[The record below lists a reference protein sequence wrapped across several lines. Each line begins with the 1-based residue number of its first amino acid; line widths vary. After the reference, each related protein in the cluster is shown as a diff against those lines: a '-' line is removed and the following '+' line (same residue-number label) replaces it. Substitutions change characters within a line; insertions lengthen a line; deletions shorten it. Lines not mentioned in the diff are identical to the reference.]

1 MSAVRPSE
9 GAQLPLGGQAHSAKG
24 ASVRRVDADLLH
36 AMGELGEALA
46 ILDGDFLVALNAPM
60 QALLPGEV
68 GGLAEDWAQPLHGL
82 ASALVAPLGVR
93 TRCGV
98 SGEYVAQRV
107 ALDARH
113 VLLRLDDER
122 ERLHHLQRQL
132 DDREGLLFTSR
143 SLTVS
148 EMGSVLA
155 HELNQ
160 PIGATA
166 NLLRGL
172 KLRLARRHPDDTDEL
187 AALDKAVQQVTYA
200 SQIIGR
206 VREYTQSRQPKTE
219 RLDLVELVHQSLGLL
234 DWDLQREAVRL
245 VLRLP
250 LQPVP
255 VQGDAVMLQ
264 QVLINLLRN
273 ALDALRLDRPA
284 EPLID
289 IELIVDGARAELR
302 VGDNGPGITPQ
313 TEARLFVPFS
323 STKPNG
329 MGLGLSICRSLIEMH
344 QGRLWFTRR
353 DAGGCCFHFALPV
366 VAAVNPP
373 TQERTT

>member
-1 MSAVRPSE
+1 
-9 GAQLPLGGQAHSAKG
+9 
-24 ASVRRVDADLLH
+24 
-36 AMGELGEALA
+36 
-46 ILDGDFLVALNAPM
+46 
-60 QALLPGEV
+60 
-68 GGLAEDWAQPLHGL
+68 
-82 ASALVAPLGVR
+82 
-93 TRCGV
+93 
-98 SGEYVAQRV
+98 V

-113 VLLRLDDER
+113 VLLRLVDER

-160 PIGATA
+160 PIGATV

-172 KLRLARRHPDDTDEL
+172 KLRLARRHPDSTDEL

-219 RLDLVELVHQSLGLL
+219 PLDLAALVHQSLALL

-245 VLRLP
+245 ALSLP
-250 LQPVP
+250 GVPVP

-273 ALDALRLDRPA
+273 ALDALRLDRPDD
-284 EPLID
+284 PLID
-289 IELIVDGARAELR
+289 IELRLDGARAELR

-313 TEARLFVPFS
+313 TEARLFLPFS

-329 MGLGLSICRSLIEMH
+329 MGLGLSICRSLVEMH
-344 QGRLWFTRR
+344 QGRLWFSRR
-353 DAGGCCFHFALPV
+353 EAGGCCFHFALPV
-366 VAAVNPP
+366 MAATTTP
-373 TQERTT
+373 TLEKTA

>member
-1 MSAVRPSE
+1 MTPI
-9 GAQLPLGGQAHSAKG
+9 PT
-24 ASVRRVDADLLH
+24 DLLH
-36 AMGELGEALA
+36 ALGDLDQALA
-46 ILDGDFLVALNAPM
+46 ILEGDVLLALNAPM
-60 QALLPGEV
+60 QALLPGQPGDPV
-68 GGLAEDWAQPLHGL
+68 DDWALPLHGL
-82 ASALVAPLGVR
+82 ASALAAPLGAR
-93 TRCGV
+93 LRCGA

-107 ALDARH
+107 ALDASR
-113 VLLRLDDER
+113 VLLRLVDER

-172 KLRLARRHPDDTDEL
+172 KLRLARRHPDSTDEL

-206 VREYTQSRQPKTE
+206 VREYTQSRQPKTQ
-219 RLDLVELVHQSLGLL
+219 RLDLVALVHDSLALL
-234 DWDLQREAVRL
+234 DWDLQRAAVRL
-245 VLRLP
+245 ALHLP
-250 LQPVP
+250 RQPVP

-284 EPLID
+284 DPLID
-289 IELIVDGARAELR
+289 IELQVEAGRAELR

-313 TEARLFVPFS
+313 TEARLFLPFS

-353 DAGGCCFHFALPV
+353 EPAGCCFHFALPV
-366 VAAVNPP
+366 TAAPP
-373 TQERTT
+373 QPALEKTA

>member
-1 MSAVRPSE
+1 MNRI
-9 GAQLPLGGQAHSAKG
+9 
-24 ASVRRVDADLLH
+24 DADLLH
-36 AMGELGEALA
+36 ALGELGDALA
-46 ILDGDFLVALNAPM
+46 ILDGDFLVALNGPM
-60 QALLPGEV
+60 QALLPGEP

-82 ASALVAPLGVR
+82 ASALAAPLGQR
-93 TRCGV
+93 SRCGT

-113 VLLRLDDER
+113 VLLRLVDER

-187 AALDKAVQQVTYA
+187 AALDKAVQQVSYA

-219 RLDLVELVHQSLGLL
+219 TLDLVELVHQSLGLL

-250 LQPVP
+250 QQKVP

-284 EPLID
+284 EPQID
-289 IELIVDGARAELR
+289 IELLVDGARAELQ

-313 TEARLFVPFS
+313 TEARLFLPFS

-366 VAAVNPP
+366 MAAT
-373 TQERTT
+373 TQPLLEKTT

>member
-1 MSAVRPSE
+1 MNRI
-9 GAQLPLGGQAHSAKG
+9 
-24 ASVRRVDADLLH
+24 DADLLH
-36 AMGELGEALA
+36 ALGELDEALA
-46 ILDGDFLVALNAPM
+46 VLDGDTLVALNAPM
-60 QALLPGEV
+60 QALAPGEPGQAAADWAASV
-68 GGLAEDWAQPLHGL
+68 LGLAT
-82 ASALVAPLGVR
+82 ALEAPLGAR
-93 TRCGV
+93 QRCGV
-98 SGEYVAQRV
+98 SGEYLAQRV

-113 VLLRLDDER
+113 VLLRLTDER
-122 ERLHHLQRQL
+122 ARLHHLQRQL

-172 KLRLARRHPDDTDEL
+172 KLRLSRRHPDSTDEL

-219 RLDLVELVHQSLGLL
+219 PLDLVELVHQSLGLL
-234 DWDLQREAVRL
+234 DWDLQREAVQL
-245 VLRLP
+245 HLRLP
-250 LQPVP
+250 LAPVT

-284 EPLID
+284 EPLIEV
-289 IELIVDGARAELR
+289 ELQADGPRAELR
-302 VGDNGPGITPQ
+302 VADNGPGITPQ
-313 TEARLFVPFS
+313 TEARLFLPFS

-344 QGRLWFTRR
+344 QGRLWFSRR
-353 DAGGCCFHFALPV
+353 DTGGCCFHFALPLP
-366 VAAVNPP
+366 VAAPQP
-373 TQERTT
+373 TLEKTT

>member
-1 MSAVRPSE
+1 MNRF
-9 GAQLPLGGQAHSAKG
+9 
-24 ASVRRVDADLLH
+24 DTDLLH
-36 AMGELGEALA
+36 ALGDLDEALA
-46 ILDGDFLVALNAPM
+46 VLDGEFLVALNAPM
-60 QALLPGEV
+60 QALLPGDA
-68 GGLAEDWAQPLHGL
+68 GGLAADWAGTLPGL
-82 ASALVAPLGVR
+82 ASALAAPLGER
-93 TRCGV
+93 RRCGV
-98 SGEYVAQRV
+98 SGEYLAQRV

-113 VLLRLDDER
+113 VLLRLVDDR

-172 KLRLARRHPDDTDEL
+172 KLRLARRHPDSTDEL
-187 AALDKAVQQVTYA
+187 TALDKAVAQVTYA

-206 VREYTQSRQPKTE
+206 VREYTQSRQPKAE
-219 RLDLVELVHQSLGLL
+219 RLDLVGLVHESLALL
-234 DWDLQREAVRL
+234 DWDLQREAVQL
-245 VLRLP
+245 ALRLP
-250 LQPVP
+250 DAAVP
-255 VQGDAVMLQ
+255 VQGDTVMLQ

-273 ALDALRLDRPA
+273 ALDALRLDRPDA
-284 EPLID
+284 PLID
-289 IELIVDGARAELR
+289 IELRVEAGRAELR

-313 TEARLFVPFS
+313 TEGRLFLPFS

-353 DAGGCCFHFALPV
+353 DSGGCCFHFALPV
-366 VAAVNPP
+366 LAAVNSP
-373 TQERTT
+373 TLEKTA

>member
-1 MSAVRPSE
+1 M
-9 GAQLPLGGQAHSAKG
+9 K
-24 ASVRRVDADLLH
+24 RVDADLLQ
-36 AMGELGEALA
+36 ALGELGEALA
-46 ILDGDFLVALNAPM
+46 VLDGDFLVALNASM
-60 QALLPGEV
+60 QALLPGEP
-68 GGLAEDWAQPLHGL
+68 GGLAQDWAEGLHGL
-82 ASALVAPLGVR
+82 PGALGAPLGAR
-93 TRCGV
+93 SRCGV
-98 SGEYVAQRV
+98 SGEYTAQRV
-107 ALDARH
+107 ALDGGH
-113 VLLRLDDER
+113 VLLRLVDER

-160 PIGATA
+160 PIGATV

-219 RLDLVELVHQSLGLL
+219 PLDLAALVHQSLALL

-245 VLRLP
+245 ELSLP
-250 LQPVP
+250 EVPVP

-273 ALDALRLDRPA
+273 ALDALRLDRPDD
-284 EPLID
+284 PLID
-289 IELIVDGARAELR
+289 IELRLDGARAELR

-313 TEARLFVPFS
+313 TEARLFLPFS

-329 MGLGLSICRSLIEMH
+329 MGLGLSICRSLVEMH

-353 DAGGCCFHFALPV
+353 EAGGCCFHFALPV
-366 VAAVNPP
+366 MAAAAQP
-373 TQERTT
+373 TLEKTT

>member
-1 MSAVRPSE
+1 MNIEAN
-9 GAQLPLGGQAHSAKG
+9 
-24 ASVRRVDADLLH
+24 LLH
-36 AMGELGEALA
+36 ALGDLDEALA
-46 ILDGDFLVALNAPM
+46 IIDGDFLAALNAPM
-60 QALLPGEV
+60 QALLPGEP
-68 GGLAEDWAQPLHGL
+68 GRLAEDWAQPLHGL
-82 ASALVAPLGVR
+82 CSALVAPLGVR

-107 ALDARH
+107 ALDAQQ
-113 VLLRLDDER
+113 VLLRLSDER

-172 KLRLARRHPDDTDEL
+172 KLRLSRRHPDSTEEL

-206 VREYTQSRQPKTE
+206 VREYTQSRQPNTE
-219 RLDLVELVHQSLGLL
+219 KLELVSLVHQSLALL

-245 VLRLP
+245 ELRLP
-250 LQPVP
+250 EPPVH

-284 EPLID
+284 DPLID
-289 IELIVDGARAELR
+289 VELRVQAGRAELC

-313 TEARLFVPFS
+313 TEARLFLPFS

-353 DAGGCCFHFALPV
+353 EAGGCCFHFALPV
-366 VAAVNPP
+366 TAAATQP
-373 TQERTT
+373 TLEKTA

>member
-1 MSAVRPSE
+1 
-9 GAQLPLGGQAHSAKG
+9 
-24 ASVRRVDADLLH
+24 
-36 AMGELGEALA
+36 
-46 ILDGDFLVALNAPM
+46 M
-60 QALLPGEV
+60 QALLPGDP
-68 GGLAEDWAQPLHGL
+68 GGLAQDWAEGLHGL
-82 ASALVAPLGVR
+82 PGALGAPLGAR
-93 TRCGV
+93 GRCGV
-98 SGEYVAQRV
+98 SGEYTAQRV
-107 ALDARH
+107 ALDGGH
-113 VLLRLDDER
+113 VLLRLVDER

-160 PIGATA
+160 PIGATV

-219 RLDLVELVHQSLGLL
+219 PLDLAALVHQSLALL

-245 VLRLP
+245 ELSLP
-250 LQPVP
+250 EAPVP

-273 ALDALRLDRPA
+273 ALDALRLDRPDD
-284 EPLID
+284 PLID
-289 IELIVDGARAELR
+289 IELRLDGARAELR

-313 TEARLFVPFS
+313 TEARLFLPFS

-329 MGLGLSICRSLIEMH
+329 MGLGLSICRSLVEMH

-353 DAGGCCFHFALPV
+353 EAGGCCFHFALPV
-366 VAAVNPP
+366 MAAAAQP
-373 TQERTT
+373 TLEKTT

>member
-1 MSAVRPSE
+1 MNRI
-9 GAQLPLGGQAHSAKG
+9 
-24 ASVRRVDADLLH
+24 DADLLH
-36 AMGELGEALA
+36 ALGELDEALA
-46 ILDGDFLVALNAPM
+46 VLDGDLLVALNAPM
-60 QALLPGEV
+60 QALVPGER
-68 GGLAEDWAQPLHGL
+68 GDLTADWAAPLRGL
-82 ASALVAPLGVR
+82 ASALAAPLGTAV
-93 TRCGV
+93 RCGV
-98 SGEYVAQRV
+98 SGEYLARCV

-113 VLLRLDDER
+113 TLLRLTDER
-122 ERLHHLQRQL
+122 ARLHHLQRQL

-172 KLRLARRHPDDTDEL
+172 KLRLARRHPDSTDEL
-187 AALDKAVQQVTYA
+187 AALDKAVQQVSYA

-206 VREYTQSRQPKTE
+206 VREYTQSRQPKAAT
-219 RLDLVELVHQSLGLL
+219 LDLVELVHQSLALL
-234 DWDLQREAVRL
+234 DWDLQREAVQL
-245 VLRLP
+245 TLCLP
-250 LQPVP
+250 DAPVP
-255 VQGDAVMLQ
+255 IQGDAVMLQ

-284 EPLID
+284 EPQID
-289 IELIVDGARAELR
+289 ITLHRDGPRAELC
-302 VGDNGPGITPQ
+302 VSDNGPGITPQ
-313 TEARLFVPFS
+313 TEARLFLPFS

-344 QGRLWFTRR
+344 QGRLWFSRR
-353 DAGGCCFHFALPV
+353 DTGGCCFHFALPL
-366 VAAVNPP
+366 AADA
-373 TQERTT
+373 TQHTLENMA

>member
-1 MSAVRPSE
+1 MKRF
-9 GAQLPLGGQAHSAKG
+9 
-24 ASVRRVDADLLH
+24 DTDLLF
-36 AMGELGEALA
+36 ALGDLNQALA
-46 ILDGDFLVALNAPM
+46 VLDGDFLVALNAPM
-60 QALLPGEV
+60 QQLLPGAV
-68 GGLAEDWAQPLHGL
+68 GDLAEAWAAPLHGL
-82 ASALVAPLGVR
+82 ASALAAPLGVR

-98 SGEYVAQRV
+98 SGEYVAQRA

-113 VLLRLDDER
+113 VLLRLEDER

-172 KLRLARRHPDDTDEL
+172 KLRLQRRHPDSGDEL
-187 AALDKAVQQVTYA
+187 AALDKAVAQVSYA

-206 VREYTQSRQPKTE
+206 VREYTQSRQPNTE
-219 RLDLVELVHQSLGLL
+219 RLDLVALVHQSLTLL

-245 VLRLP
+245 QLALP
-250 LQPVP
+250 ARPVP

-284 EPLID
+284 DPLID
-289 IELIVDGARAELR
+289 IELRVEGGRAELR

-313 TEARLFVPFS
+313 TEGRLFLPFA

-353 DAGGCCFHFALPV
+353 EAGGCCFHFALPLMS
-366 VAAVNPP
+366 AAPQP
-373 TQERTT
+373 TLETTA

>member
-1 MSAVRPSE
+1 MN
-9 GAQLPLGGQAHSAKG
+9 
-24 ASVRRVDADLLH
+24 RVDADLLH
-36 AMGELGEALA
+36 ALGELGEALA

-68 GGLAEDWAQPLHGL
+68 GSLAEDWARPLHGL
-82 ASALVAPLGVR
+82 ASALGAPLGVR
-93 TRCGV
+93 TRCGA
-98 SGEYVAQRV
+98 SGEYVVQRV

-172 KLRLARRHPDDTDEL
+172 KLRLARRHPDSTDEL
-187 AALDKAVQQVTYA
+187 AALDKAVQQVSYA

-245 VLRLP
+245 TLRMP
-250 LQPVP
+250 LEVVP

-289 IELIVDGARAELR
+289 LELRVEAGRAELR

-313 TEARLFVPFS
+313 TEARLFLPFS

-353 DAGGCCFHFALPV
+353 ETGGCCFHFALPV
-366 VAAVNPP
+366 MAATSQP
-373 TQERTT
+373 TLEKTT

>member
-1 MSAVRPSE
+1 M
-9 GAQLPLGGQAHSAKG
+9 K
-24 ASVRRVDADLLH
+24 RVEDDLLR
-36 AMGELGEALA
+36 ALGALGEPLAL
-46 ILDGDFLVALNAPM
+46 IEGEFLMALNAPM
-60 QALLPGEV
+60 RALRPGEPGMLV
-68 GGLAEDWAQPLHGL
+68 QAWAQPLPG
-82 ASALVAPLGVR
+82 LVAALAAAPGER
-93 TRCGV
+93 SRCGA
-98 SGEYVAQRV
+98 SGEFTAQHT
-107 ALDARH
+107 ALDDGR
-113 VLLRLDDER
+113 VLLRLADER
-122 ERLHHLQRQL
+122 ERLQHLQRQL

-187 AALDKAVQQVTYA
+187 AALDKAVHQVSYA

-219 RLDLVELVHQSLGLL
+219 RLDLVALVHQSLALL

-245 VLRLP
+245 ALHLP
-250 LQPVP
+250 ARPVP
-255 VQGDAVMLQ
+255 VLGDAVMLQ

-289 IELIVDGARAELR
+289 IELRQEGGRAELR

-313 TEARLFVPFS
+313 TEARLFLPFS

-353 DAGGCCFHFALPV
+353 EPAGCCFHFALPV
-366 VAAVNPP
+366 LAAAPQP
-373 TQERTT
+373 TLETTA

>member
-1 MSAVRPSE
+1 MNRI
-9 GAQLPLGGQAHSAKG
+9 
-24 ASVRRVDADLLH
+24 DADLLH
-36 AMGELGEALA
+36 ALGELDEALA
-46 ILDGDFLVALNAPM
+46 VLDGDFLVALNAPM
-60 QALLPGEV
+60 QALVPGDT
-68 GGLAEDWAQPLHGL
+68 GGLAADWAAPLHGL
-82 ASALVAPLGVR
+82 ASALEAPLGAR

-98 SGEYVAQRV
+98 SGEYTAQRV

-113 VLLRLDDER
+113 VLLRLTDER
-122 ERLHHLQRQL
+122 ARLHHLQRQL

-172 KLRLARRHPDDTDEL
+172 KLRLARKHPDSTDEL

-206 VREYTQSRQPKTE
+206 VREYTQSRQPNTE
-219 RLDLVELVHQSLGLL
+219 LLDLVALVHESLALL
-234 DWDLQREAVRL
+234 DWDLQREAVQL
-245 VLRLP
+245 TLRLP
-250 LQPVP
+250 AQPVP

-273 ALDALRLDRPA
+273 ALDALRLDRPG

-289 IELIVDGARAELR
+289 IELQLDGGRAELR
-302 VGDNGPGITPQ
+302 VADNGPGITPQ
-313 TEARLFVPFS
+313 TEARLFLPFS

-344 QGRLWFTRR
+344 QGRLWFSRR
-353 DAGGCCFHFALPV
+353 DAGGCCFHFALPIA
-366 VAAVNPP
+366 VAATQP
-373 TQERTT
+373 TLEKTA

>member
-1 MSAVRPSE
+1 M
-9 GAQLPLGGQAHSAKG
+9 
-24 ASVRRVDADLLH
+24 
-36 AMGELGEALA
+36 
-46 ILDGDFLVALNAPM
+46 
-60 QALLPGEV
+60 
-68 GGLAEDWAQPLHGL
+68 
-82 ASALVAPLGVR
+82 
-93 TRCGV
+93 
-98 SGEYVAQRV
+98 
-107 ALDARH
+107 
-113 VLLRLDDER
+113 
-122 ERLHHLQRQL
+122 
-132 DDREGLLFTSR
+132 SR

-187 AALDKAVQQVTYA
+187 AALDKALQQVTYA

-219 RLDLVELVHQSLGLL
+219 RLDLVALVHDSLALL
-234 DWDLQREAVRL
+234 DWDLQRDGVRL

-250 LQPVP
+250 ERPVP
-255 VQGDAVMLQ
+255 VMGDAVMLQ

-273 ALDALRLDRPA
+273 ALDALRLDGPEA
-284 EPLID
+284 PQVD
-289 IELIVDGARAELR
+289 IELREEAGRAELR
-302 VGDNGPGITPQ
+302 VADNGPGMTPQ
-313 TEARLFVPFS
+313 TEARLFLPFA

-353 DAGGCCFHFALPV
+353 EPAGCCFHFALPV
-366 VAAVNPP
+366 AAAATSPLLEK
-373 TQERTT
+373 TA

>member
-1 MSAVRPSE
+1 MNRI
-9 GAQLPLGGQAHSAKG
+9 
-24 ASVRRVDADLLH
+24 DADLLH
-36 AMGELGEALA
+36 ALGELDDALA
-46 ILDGDFLVALNAPM
+46 VLDGDTLVTLNAPM
-60 QALLPGEV
+60 QALV
-68 GGLAEDWAQPLHGL
+68 GGEAGALASDWATPLHGL
-82 ASALVAPLGVR
+82 ASALQAPLGAR
-93 TRCGV
+93 SRCGV

-113 VLLRLDDER
+113 VLLRLTDER
-122 ERLHHLQRQL
+122 ARLHHLQRQL
-132 DDREGLLFTSR
+132 DDREELLFMSR

-160 PIGATA
+160 PIGATV

-172 KLRLARRHPDDTDEL
+172 KLRLSRRHPDSTDEL
-187 AALDKAVQQVTYA
+187 AALDKAVQQVSYA

-206 VREYTQSRQPKTE
+206 VREYTQSRQPKAE
-219 RLDLVELVHQSLGLL
+219 PVDLVALVHESLALL
-234 DWDLQREAVRL
+234 DWDLQREAVQL
-245 VLRLP
+245 TLSLP
-250 LQPVP
+250 AQPVP

-289 IELIVDGARAELR
+289 IALRCDGPRAELR
-302 VGDNGPGITPQ
+302 VADNGPGITPQ
-313 TEARLFVPFS
+313 TEARLFLPFS

-344 QGRLWFTRR
+344 QGRLWFSRR
-353 DAGGCCFHFALPV
+353 EAGGCCFHFALPV
-366 VAAVNPP
+366 SAAAPQP
-373 TQERTT
+373 ALEKTA

>member
-1 MSAVRPSE
+1 MT
-9 GAQLPLGGQAHSAKG
+9 
-24 ASVRRVDADLLH
+24 RVDATLMH
-36 AMGELGEALA
+36 ALGDLGEALA
-46 ILDGDFLVALNAPM
+46 ILEGDFLVALNAPM
-60 QALLPGEV
+60 QALLPGEP

-82 ASALVAPLGVR
+82 ATALTAPLGTR

-160 PIGATA
+160 PIGATV

-172 KLRLARRHPDDTDEL
+172 KVRLARRHPDSTDEL
-187 AALDKAVQQVTYA
+187 AALDKAVQQVSYA

-219 RLDLVELVHQSLGLL
+219 TLDLVDLVHQSLALL

-250 LQPVP
+250 QPADVPVP

-273 ALDALRLDRPA
+273 ALDALRLDRPK
-284 EPLID
+284 EPVID
-289 IELIVDGARAELR
+289 IELQVEGGRAELR

-313 TEARLFVPFS
+313 TESRLFVPFS

-353 DAGGCCFHFALPV
+353 EAGGCCFHFALPML
-366 VAAVNPP
+366 AAA
-373 TQERTT
+373 TQPRLERTP

>member
-1 MSAVRPSE
+1 V
-9 GAQLPLGGQAHSAKG
+9 K
-24 ASVRRVDADLLH
+24 RVDADLLQ
-36 AMGELGEALA
+36 ALGELGEALA
-46 ILDGDFLVALNAPM
+46 VLDGDFLVALNASM
-60 QALLPGEV
+60 QALLPGEP
-68 GGLAEDWAQPLHGL
+68 GGLAQDWAEGLHGL
-82 ASALVAPLGVR
+82 PGALGAPLGAR
-93 TRCGV
+93 SRCGV
-98 SGEYVAQRV
+98 SGEYTAQRV
-107 ALDARH
+107 ALDGGH
-113 VLLRLDDER
+113 VLLRLVDER

-160 PIGATA
+160 PIGATV

-219 RLDLVELVHQSLGLL
+219 PLDLAALVHQSLALL

-245 VLRLP
+245 ELSLP
-250 LQPVP
+250 EVPVP

-273 ALDALRLDRPA
+273 ALDALRLDRPDD
-284 EPLID
+284 PLID
-289 IELIVDGARAELR
+289 IELRLDGARAELR

-313 TEARLFVPFS
+313 TEARLFLPFS

-329 MGLGLSICRSLIEMH
+329 MGLGLSICRSLVEMH

-353 DAGGCCFHFALPV
+353 EAGGCCFHFALPV
-366 VAAVNPP
+366 MAAAAQP
-373 TQERTT
+373 TLEKTT

>member
-1 MSAVRPSE
+1 MNRM
-9 GAQLPLGGQAHSAKG
+9 
-24 ASVRRVDADLLH
+24 DADLLH
-36 AMGELGEALA
+36 ALGDLDEALA

-60 QALLPGEV
+60 QALLPGEA
-68 GGLAEDWAQPLHGL
+68 GGLAEDWAEPLHGL
-82 ASALVAPLGVR
+82 ASALQAPLGQR
-93 TRCGV
+93 CRCGT

-113 VLLRLDDER
+113 VLLRLQDER
-122 ERLHHLQRQL
+122 ARLHHLQRQL

-172 KLRLARRHPDDTDEL
+172 KLRLARRHPDDVDEL
-187 AALDKAVQQVTYA
+187 AALDKAVAQVSYA

-206 VREYTQSRQPKTE
+206 VREYTQSRQPKVE
-219 RLDLVELVHQSLGLL
+219 PLDLVALVHQSLALL

-245 VLRLP
+245 ALDLP
-250 LQPVP
+250 AAAVP

-273 ALDALRLDRPA
+273 ALDALRLDRPDD
-284 EPLID
+284 PLID
-289 IELIVDGARAELR
+289 ISLLVEGGRAELR

-313 TEARLFVPFS
+313 TEARLFLPFS

-329 MGLGLSICRSLIEMH
+329 MGLGLSICRSLMEMH

-353 DAGGCCFHFALPV
+353 EDGGCCFHFALPALPV
-366 VAAVNPP
+366 MAGA
-373 TQERTT
+373 TQPALENTA

>member
-1 MSAVRPSE
+1 
-9 GAQLPLGGQAHSAKG
+9 
-24 ASVRRVDADLLH
+24 
-36 AMGELGEALA
+36 
-46 ILDGDFLVALNAPM
+46 M
-60 QALLPGEV
+60 QALLPGDP
-68 GGLAEDWAQPLHGL
+68 GGLAQDWAEGLHGL
-82 ASALVAPLGVR
+82 PGALGAPLGAR
-93 TRCGV
+93 SRCGV
-98 SGEYVAQRV
+98 SGEYTAQRV
-107 ALDARH
+107 ALDGGH
-113 VLLRLDDER
+113 VLLRLVDER

-160 PIGATA
+160 PIGATV

-219 RLDLVELVHQSLGLL
+219 PLDLAALVHQSLALL

-245 VLRLP
+245 ELSLP
-250 LQPVP
+250 EVPVP

-273 ALDALRLDRPA
+273 ALDALRLDRPDD
-284 EPLID
+284 PLID
-289 IELIVDGARAELR
+289 IELRLDGARAELR

-313 TEARLFVPFS
+313 TEARLFLPFS

-329 MGLGLSICRSLIEMH
+329 MGLGLSICRSLVEMH

-353 DAGGCCFHFALPV
+353 EAGGCCFHFALPV
-366 VAAVNPP
+366 MAATTTP
-373 TQERTT
+373 TLEKTA

>member
-1 MSAVRPSE
+1 MNRA
-9 GAQLPLGGQAHSAKG
+9 
-24 ASVRRVDADLLH
+24 DADLLH
-36 AMGELGEALA
+36 ALGDLGEALA
-46 ILDGDFLVALNAPM
+46 VLDGDFLVALNAPM
-60 QALLPGEV
+60 QALLPGEA
-68 GGLAEDWAQPLHGL
+68 GELAMDWAEPLHGL
-82 ASALVAPLGVR
+82 PSALAAPLGQR
-93 TRCGV
+93 SRCGE
-98 SGEYVAQRV
+98 SGEYLAQRV

-113 VLLRLDDER
+113 VLLRVVDER

-160 PIGATA
+160 PIGATS

-172 KLRLARRHPDDTDEL
+172 KLRLARRHPDSTDEL
-187 AALDKAVQQVTYA
+187 TALDKAVQQVGYA

-219 RLDLVELVHQSLGLL
+219 VLDLVALVHQSLGLL

-245 VLRLP
+245 DLRLP
-250 LQPVP
+250 DATVS

-284 EPLID
+284 DPLID
-289 IELIVDGARAELR
+289 IELRVEGGRAELR

-353 DAGGCCFHFALPV
+353 EAGGCCFHFALPV
-366 VAAVNPP
+366 MAAAAQP
-373 TQERTT
+373 TLEKTT

>member
-1 MSAVRPSE
+1 MHTAA
-9 GAQLPLGGQAHSAKG
+9 GAAEAALLQALGEQGQALA
-24 ASVRRVDADLLH
+24 LLH
-36 AMGELGEALA
+36 GDTLG
-46 ILDGDFLVALNAPM
+46 ALNAPM
-60 QALLPGEV
+60 RALLPGTAGESV
-68 GGLAEDWAQPLHGL
+68 ARWAAALPGLPAAL
-82 ASALVAPLGVR
+82 AAAPGPR
-93 TRCGV
+93 WRCGS
-98 SGEYVAQRV
+98 SGEYQAQRT
-107 ALDARH
+107 ALGDGRM
-113 VLLRLDDER
+113 LLRLDDER
-122 ERLHHLQRQL
+122 AHLHQLQRQL

-172 KLRLARRHPDDTDEL
+172 KLRVARRHPDDSDEL
-187 AALDKAVQQVTYA
+187 AALDKALQQVSYA

-206 VREYTQSRQPKTE
+206 VREYTQSRQPHAGP
-219 RLDLVELVHQSLGLL
+219 LDLVALVHQSLGLL
-234 DWDLQREAVRL
+234 DWDLQREAL
-245 VLRLP
+245 QLSLQLP
-250 LQPVP
+250 ATPVP
-255 VQGDAVMLQ
+255 VLADAVMLQ

-284 EPLID
+284 APCID
-289 IELIVDGARAELR
+289 ITLAVADGRAELC
-302 VGDNGPGITPQ
+302 VADNGPGITPQ
-313 TEARLFVPFS
+313 TEARLFLPFA

-353 DAGGCCFHFALPV
+353 ASAGCCFHFALPL
-366 VAAVNPP
+366 AATAPSPATP
-373 TQERTT
+373 TPA

>member
-1 MSAVRPSE
+1 MNRMDV
-9 GAQLPLGGQAHSAKG
+9 
-24 ASVRRVDADLLH
+24 DLLH
-36 AMGELGEALA
+36 ALGDLDQALA
-46 ILDGDFLVALNAPM
+46 ILDGDFLVALNGPM
-60 QALLPGEV
+60 KALLPGEA
-68 GGLAEDWAQPLHGL
+68 GGLARDWALGLHGL
-82 ASALVAPLGVR
+82 AGALAAPLGQR
-93 TRCGV
+93 SRCGV

-113 VLLRLDDER
+113 VLLRLEDER
-122 ERLHHLQRQL
+122 GRLHHLQRQL

-172 KLRLARRHPDDTDEL
+172 KLRLARRHPDDVDEL
-187 AALDKAVQQVTYA
+187 AALDKAVAQVSYA

-206 VREYTQSRQPKTE
+206 VREYTQSRQPKVE
-219 RLDLVELVHQSLGLL
+219 ALDLVALVHQSLALL

-245 VLRLP
+245 TLDLP
-250 LQPVP
+250 LAPVP

-284 EPLID
+284 DPLID
-289 IELIVDGARAELR
+289 ISLQVTGGRAELC

-313 TEARLFVPFS
+313 TEARLFLPFS

-329 MGLGLSICRSLIEMH
+329 MGLGLSICRSLMEMH

-353 DAGGCCFHFALPV
+353 EAGGCCFHFALPV
-366 VAAVNPP
+366 VTAAATNQSVLENAA
-373 TQERTT
+373 

>member
-1 MSAVRPSE
+1 MNRI
-9 GAQLPLGGQAHSAKG
+9 
-24 ASVRRVDADLLH
+24 DADLLH
-36 AMGELGEALA
+36 ALGALDEALA
-46 ILDGDFLVALNAPM
+46 VLDGDVLVALNAPM
-60 QALLPGEV
+60 QALLAGEA
-68 GGLAEDWAQPLHGL
+68 GGRASQWAAPLHGL
-82 ASALVAPLGVR
+82 AAALAAPLGLR

-98 SGEYVAQRV
+98 SGEFVAQRV
-107 ALDARH
+107 ALNARH
-113 VLLRLDDER
+113 VLLRLSDER

-172 KLRLARRHPDDTDEL
+172 KLRLARKHPDSTDEL

-219 RLDLVELVHQSLGLL
+219 VLDLAALVHQSLALL
-234 DWDLQREAVRL
+234 DWDLQREGVHLALALPAQAVA
-245 VLRLP
+245 
-250 LQPVP
+250 

-284 EPLID
+284 SPQID
-289 IELIVDGARAELR
+289 IDLRLEGRRAELR
-302 VGDNGPGITPQ
+302 VSDNGPGITPQ
-313 TEARLFVPFS
+313 TEARLFLPFS

-353 DAGGCCFHFALPV
+353 EAGGCCFHFALPLLPAT
-366 VAAVNPP
+366 AAA
-373 TQERTT
+373 TQSALEKTA

>member
-1 MSAVRPSE
+1 MNRI
-9 GAQLPLGGQAHSAKG
+9 
-24 ASVRRVDADLLH
+24 DADLLH
-36 AMGELGEALA
+36 ALGDLNEALA

-60 QALLPGEV
+60 QALLPGET
-68 GGLAEDWAQPLHGL
+68 GGLAQDWAETLPGL
-82 ASALVAPLGVR
+82 ATALAAPLGQR
-93 TRCGV
+93 HRCGA
-98 SGEYVAQRV
+98 SGEFVAQRV
-107 ALDARH
+107 ALNARH
-113 VLLRLDDER
+113 VLLRLTDER

-132 DDREGLLFTSR
+132 DDRESLLFTSR

-160 PIGATA
+160 PIGATV

-172 KLRLARRHPDDTDEL
+172 KLRLARRHPDDTEEL
-187 AALDKAVQQVTYA
+187 AALDKAQQQVTYA

-219 RLDLVELVHQSLGLL
+219 LLDLVALVQESLALL
-234 DWDLQREAVRL
+234 DWDLQRDAEHRH
-245 VLRLP
+245 LRLEQRLP
-250 LQPVP
+250 AQPVL

-264 QVLINLLRN
+264 QVVINLLRN
-273 ALDALRLDRPA
+273 ALDALRLDGPDH
-284 EPLID
+284 PLID
-289 IELIVDGARAELR
+289 VELHLDGRRAELR

-313 TEARLFVPFS
+313 TEARLFLPFS
-323 STKPNG
+323 STKPSG

-353 DAGGCCFHFALPV
+353 ETGGCCFHFALPL
-366 VAAVNPP
+366 AAASQPDK
-373 TQERTT
+373 TLETTA

>member
-1 MSAVRPSE
+1 MNRF
-9 GAQLPLGGQAHSAKG
+9 
-24 ASVRRVDADLLH
+24 DADLLH
-36 AMGELGEALA
+36 ALGELDEALA
-46 ILDGDFLVALNAPM
+46 VLDGDVLVALNAPM
-60 QALLPGEV
+60 QALVPGEP
-68 GGLAEDWAQPLHGL
+68 GGLAADWAAPLHGL
-82 ASALVAPLGVR
+82 ASALAAPLGTRV
-93 TRCGV
+93 RCGV
-98 SGEYVAQRV
+98 SGEYTAQCV

-113 VLLRLDDER
+113 TLLRLTDER
-122 ERLHHLQRQL
+122 ARLHHLQRQL

-172 KLRLARRHPDDTDEL
+172 KLRLARRHPDSTDEL
-187 AALDKAVQQVTYA
+187 AALDKAVQQISYA

-206 VREYTQSRQPKTE
+206 VREYTQSRQPKATT
-219 RLDLVELVHQSLGLL
+219 LDLVALVHQSLALL
-234 DWDLQREAVRL
+234 DWDLQRDAVQL
-245 VLRLP
+245 SLRLP
-250 LQPVP
+250 GDAVP

-273 ALDALRLDRPA
+273 ALDALRLDGPD
-284 EPLID
+284 EPRID
-289 IELIVDGARAELR
+289 IELLCDGPRAELR
-302 VGDNGPGITPQ
+302 VADNGPGITPQ
-313 TEARLFVPFS
+313 TEARLFLPFS

-344 QGRLWFTRR
+344 QGRLWFSRR
-353 DAGGCCFHFALPV
+353 DGGGCCFHFALPV
-366 VAAVNPP
+366 SAGATQP
-373 TQERTT
+373 TLEKMA

>member
-1 MSAVRPSE
+1 MN
-9 GAQLPLGGQAHSAKG
+9 
-24 ASVRRVDADLLH
+24 RVDADLLH
-36 AMGELGEALA
+36 ALGELGEALA
-46 ILDGDFLVALNAPM
+46 IFDGDFLVALNAPM
-60 QALLPGEV
+60 QTLLPGEA
-68 GGLAEDWAQPLHGL
+68 GGLALDWAQPLHGL
-82 ASALVAPLGVR
+82 ASALAAPLGQR
-93 TRCGV
+93 RRCGD

-113 VLLRLDDER
+113 VLLRLVDER

-172 KLRLARRHPDDTDEL
+172 KLRLARRHPDSTDEL
-187 AALDKAVQQVTYA
+187 AALDKAVQQVGYA

-219 RLDLVELVHQSLGLL
+219 ALDLVALVHQSLGLL

-245 VLRLP
+245 DLRLP
-250 LQPVP
+250 DATVP

-273 ALDALRLDRPA
+273 ALDALRLDRPTD
-284 EPLID
+284 PLID
-289 IELIVDGARAELR
+289 IELRVEGGRAELR

-353 DAGGCCFHFALPV
+353 EPGGCCFHFALPV
-366 VAAVNPP
+366 MAAAAQP
-373 TQERTT
+373 TLEKTT

>member
-1 MSAVRPSE
+1 MNRF
-9 GAQLPLGGQAHSAKG
+9 
-24 ASVRRVDADLLH
+24 DTDLLH
-36 AMGELGEALA
+36 ALGDLDEALA
-46 ILDGDFLVALNAPM
+46 VLDGEFLVAMNAPM
-60 QALLPGEV
+60 QALLPGDP
-68 GGLAEDWAQPLHGL
+68 GGLAADWASALPGL
-82 ASALVAPLGVR
+82 ASALAAPLGER
-93 TRCGV
+93 RRCGV
-98 SGEYVAQRV
+98 SGEYRAQRV

-113 VLLRLDDER
+113 VLLRLVDDR

-172 KLRLARRHPDDTDEL
+172 KLRLARRHPDSTDEL
-187 AALDKAVQQVTYA
+187 AALDKAVAQVTYA

-206 VREYTQSRQPKTE
+206 VREYTQSRQPKVE
-219 RLDLVELVHQSLGLL
+219 RLDLVDLVHESLALL
-234 DWDLQREAVRL
+234 DWDLQRQAVPL
-245 VLRLP
+245 ALRLP
-250 LQPVP
+250 DAAVA

-273 ALDALRLDRPA
+273 ALDALRLDRPDA
-284 EPLID
+284 PLID
-289 IELIVDGARAELR
+289 IELHVEAGRAELR

-313 TEARLFVPFS
+313 TEARLFLPFS

-353 DAGGCCFHFALPV
+353 DGGGCCFHFALPV
-366 VAAVNPP
+366 LAAANSP
-373 TQERTT
+373 TLEKTA

>member
-1 MSAVRPSE
+1 MNRI
-9 GAQLPLGGQAHSAKG
+9 
-24 ASVRRVDADLLH
+24 DADLLH
-36 AMGELGEALA
+36 ALGELDEALA
-46 ILDGDFLVALNAPM
+46 VLDGDFLVALNAPM
-60 QALLPGEV
+60 QALVPGDT
-68 GGLAEDWAQPLHGL
+68 GGLAADWAAPLHGL
-82 ASALVAPLGVR
+82 ASALEAPLGAR
-93 TRCGV
+93 MRCGV
-98 SGEYVAQRV
+98 SGEYTAQRV

-113 VLLRLDDER
+113 VLLRLTDER
-122 ERLHHLQRQL
+122 ARLHHLQRQL

-172 KLRLARRHPDDTDEL
+172 KLRLARKHPDSTDEL

-206 VREYTQSRQPKTE
+206 VREYTQSRQPNTE
-219 RLDLVELVHQSLGLL
+219 LLDLVALVHESLALL
-234 DWDLQREAVRL
+234 DWDLQREAVQL
-245 VLRLP
+245 TLRLP
-250 LQPVP
+250 AQPVP

-273 ALDALRLDRPA
+273 ALDALRLDRPG

-289 IELIVDGARAELR
+289 IELQLDGGRAELR
-302 VGDNGPGITPQ
+302 VADNGPGITPQ
-313 TEARLFVPFS
+313 TEARLFLPFS

-344 QGRLWFTRR
+344 QGRLWFSRR
-353 DAGGCCFHFALPV
+353 EAGGCCFHFALPIA
-366 VAAVNPP
+366 VAATQP
-373 TQERTT
+373 TLEKTA

>member
-1 MSAVRPSE
+1 MNR
-9 GAQLPLGGQAHSAKG
+9 L
-24 ASVRRVDADLLH
+24 DADLLH
-36 AMGELGEALA
+36 ALGELDDALA
-46 ILDGDFLVALNAPM
+46 VLDGDVLVALNAPM
-60 QALLPGEV
+60 QALLPGAP
-68 GGLAEDWAQPLHGL
+68 GDLAADWAAPLHGL
-82 ASALVAPLGVR
+82 ASALAAPLGAHL
-93 TRCGV
+93 RCGV
-98 SGEYVAQRV
+98 SGEYVARQV

-113 VLLRLDDER
+113 VLLRLTDER
-122 ERLHHLQRQL
+122 ARLHHLQRQL

-172 KLRLARRHPDDTDEL
+172 KLRLSRRHPDSTEEL

-219 RLDLVELVHQSLGLL
+219 PLDLVALVHQSLALL
-234 DWDLQREAVRL
+234 DWDLQREAVAL
-245 VLRLP
+245 TLQLP
-250 LQPVP
+250 AAPVRVP
-255 VQGDAVMLQ
+255 GDAVMLQ

-273 ALDALRLDRPA
+273 ALDALRLDRPDA
-284 EPLID
+284 PLI
-289 IELIVDGARAELR
+289 EVSLQHDGERAELR
-302 VGDNGPGITPQ
+302 VADNGPGITPQ
-313 TEARLFVPFS
+313 TEARLFLPFS

-344 QGRLWFTRR
+344 QGRLWFSRR
-353 DAGGCCFHFALPV
+353 EAGGCCFHFALPLA
-366 VAAVNPP
+366 VAAPHP
-373 TQERTT
+373 SLEKTA

>member
-1 MSAVRPSE
+1 MTRI
-9 GAQLPLGGQAHSAKG
+9 
-24 ASVRRVDADLLH
+24 DADLLH
-36 AMGELGEALA
+36 ALGELGEALA
-46 ILDGDFLVALNAPM
+46 IFDGDFLVALNAPM
-60 QALLPGEV
+60 QALLPGEA
-68 GGLAEDWAQPLHGL
+68 GGLALDWAQPLHGL
-82 ASALVAPLGVR
+82 ASALAAPLGQR
-93 TRCGV
+93 RRCGD

-113 VLLRLDDER
+113 VLLRLVDER

-172 KLRLARRHPDDTDEL
+172 KLRLARRHPDSTDEL
-187 AALDKAVQQVTYA
+187 AALDKAVQQVGYA

-219 RLDLVELVHQSLGLL
+219 ALDLVALVHQSLGLL

-245 VLRLP
+245 DLRLP
-250 LQPVP
+250 DATVP

-284 EPLID
+284 DPLID
-289 IELIVDGARAELR
+289 IELRVEGGRAELR

-353 DAGGCCFHFALPV
+353 EAGGCCFHFALPV
-366 VAAVNPP
+366 MAAAAQP
-373 TQERTT
+373 TLEKTT

>member
-1 MSAVRPSE
+1 MN
-9 GAQLPLGGQAHSAKG
+9 HF
-24 ASVRRVDADLLH
+24 DTDLLH
-36 AMGELGEALA
+36 ALGDLGEALA
-46 ILDGDFLVALNAPM
+46 VLDGEFLVALNAPM
-60 QALLPGEV
+60 QALLPGDA
-68 GGLAEDWAQPLHGL
+68 GGLAADWAGTLPGL
-82 ASALVAPLGVR
+82 ASALAAPLGER
-93 TRCGV
+93 RRCGV
-98 SGEYVAQRV
+98 SGEYLAQRV

-113 VLLRLDDER
+113 VLLRFVDDR

-172 KLRLARRHPDDTDEL
+172 KLRLARRHPDSTDEL
-187 AALDKAVQQVTYA
+187 TALDKAVAQVTYA

-206 VREYTQSRQPKTE
+206 VREYTQSRQPKAE
-219 RLDLVELVHQSLGLL
+219 RLDLVGLVHESLALL
-234 DWDLQREAVRL
+234 DWDLQREAVQL
-245 VLRLP
+245 ALRLP
-250 LQPVP
+250 DAAVP

-273 ALDALRLDRPA
+273 ALDALRLDRPDA
-284 EPLID
+284 PLID
-289 IELIVDGARAELR
+289 IELRVEAGRAELR

-313 TEARLFVPFS
+313 TEGRLFLPFS

-353 DAGGCCFHFALPV
+353 DSGGCCFHFALPV
-366 VAAVNPP
+366 LAAVNSP
-373 TQERTT
+373 TLEKTA

>member
-1 MSAVRPSE
+1 MNRIESN
-9 GAQLPLGGQAHSAKG
+9 
-24 ASVRRVDADLLH
+24 LLH
-36 AMGELGEALA
+36 ALGDLDEALA

-60 QALLPGEV
+60 QALLPGEP
-68 GGLAEDWAQPLHGL
+68 GGLAEHWAQPLHGL

-98 SGEYVAQRV
+98 SGEYVARRV
-107 ALDARH
+107 ALDAQH
-113 VLLRLDDER
+113 VLLRLTDER

-132 DDREGLLFTSR
+132 DDREELLFTSR

-172 KLRLARRHPDDTDEL
+172 KLRLARRHPDSTDEL

-206 VREYTQSRQPKTE
+206 VREYTQSRQPNTE
-219 RLDLVELVHQSLGLL
+219 RLDLVSLVHQSLALL

-245 VLRLP
+245 ELTLP
-250 LQPVP
+250 EPPVA

-273 ALDALRLDRPA
+273 ALDALRLDRPD
-284 EPLID
+284 EPVID
-289 IELIVDGARAELR
+289 ITLRIDDTGRAELR

-323 STKPNG
+323 STKPTG

-353 DAGGCCFHFALPV
+353 ESGGCCFHFALPV
-366 VAAVNPP
+366 MAATT
-373 TQERTT
+373 TQNTLEKTA

>member
-1 MSAVRPSE
+1 MNRF
-9 GAQLPLGGQAHSAKG
+9 
-24 ASVRRVDADLLH
+24 DTDLLH
-36 AMGELGEALA
+36 ALGDLDDALA
-46 ILDGDFLVALNAPM
+46 VLDGEFLVALNAPM
-60 QALLPGEV
+60 QALLPGDP
-68 GGLAEDWAQPLHGL
+68 GGLAADWAQALQGL
-82 ASALVAPLGVR
+82 ASALAAPLGER
-93 TRCGV
+93 RRCGV
-98 SGEYVAQRV
+98 SGEYLAQRV

-113 VLLRLDDER
+113 VLLRLVDDR

-172 KLRLARRHPDDTDEL
+172 KLRLARRHPDSTDEL
-187 AALDKAVQQVTYA
+187 AALDKAVAQIAYA

-206 VREYTQSRQPKTE
+206 VREYTQSRQPKAE
-219 RLDLVELVHQSLGLL
+219 RLDLGGMVHQSLALL
-234 DWDLQREAVRL
+234 DWDLQREAVQL
-245 VLRLP
+245 ALRLP
-250 LQPVP
+250 DAPVP

-273 ALDALRLDRPA
+273 ALDALRLDRPDA
-284 EPLID
+284 PLID
-289 IELIVDGARAELR
+289 IELRVEAGRAELR

-313 TEARLFVPFS
+313 TEARLFLPFS

-366 VAAVNPP
+366 LAAATPP
-373 TQERTT
+373 TLEKTA

>member
-1 MSAVRPSE
+1 MNR
-9 GAQLPLGGQAHSAKG
+9 L
-24 ASVRRVDADLLH
+24 DADLLH
-36 AMGELGEALA
+36 ALGELGEALA
-46 ILDGDFLVALNAPM
+46 VLDGDFLVALNAPM
-60 QALLPGEV
+60 QAVLPGEA
-68 GGLAEDWAQPLHGL
+68 GGLALDWAQPLHGL
-82 ASALVAPLGVR
+82 ASALAAPLGQR
-93 TRCGV
+93 SRCGD

-113 VLLRLDDER
+113 VLLRLVDER

-172 KLRLARRHPDDTDEL
+172 KLRLARRHPDSTDEL
-187 AALDKAVQQVTYA
+187 AALDKAVQQVGYA

-219 RLDLVELVHQSLGLL
+219 ALDLVALVHQSVGLL

-245 VLRLP
+245 DLRLP
-250 LQPVP
+250 DATVP

-284 EPLID
+284 DPLID
-289 IELIVDGARAELR
+289 IELRVEGGRAELR

-353 DAGGCCFHFALPV
+353 EAGGCCFHFALPV
-366 VAAVNPP
+366 MAAAAQP
-373 TQERTT
+373 TLEKTT